1 MKIYGIAGK
10 ARSGKDT
17 IADFMYDLLEKE
29 GKKVCKIQIGQY
41 IKYYATKYFGWD
53 GKEETKPRDLLLK
66 LGTEIIREKIDP
78 DFHIDRLIQ
87 DIRVLSYFYD
97 YFIVSDVRLP
107 NEIEKPKDN
116 FDNVVTIKMERY
128 SDELNSRQKSHITEI
143 ALDDYD
149 GFDFIV
155 KNDGT
160 LEELEEKT
168 KDILKKIGG

>member
-1 MKIYGIAGK
+1 MQIILIGGK

-17 IADFMYDLLEKE
+17 IADFMSDLLEKE

-41 IKYYATKYFGWD
+41 IKYYATRYFGWD
-53 GKEETKPRDLLLK
+53 GKEESKPRDLLMK

-107 NEIEKPKDN
+107 NEIEKPKSN
-116 FDNVVTIKMERY
+116 FENVVTIKMERY
-128 SDELNSRQKSHITEI
+128 SDELNSIQKKHITEI
-143 ALDDYD
+143 ALDEYD
-149 GFDFIV
+149 GFDFVIN
-155 KNDGT
+155 NDGS
-160 LEELEEKT
+160 LEELEEKA

>member
-1 MKIYGIAGK
+1 MLT
-10 ARSGKDT
+10 RSGKDT

>member
-1 MKIYGIAGK
+1 MQIILIGGK

-17 IADFMYDLLEKE
+17 IADFMSDLLEKE

-41 IKYYATKYFGWD
+41 IKYYATRYFGWD
-53 GKEETKPRDLLLK
+53 GKEESKPRDLLMK

-107 NEIEKPKDN
+107 NEIEKPKSN
-116 FDNVVTIKMERY
+116 FENVVTIKMERY
-128 SDELNSRQKSHITEI
+128 SDELNSIQKKHITEI
-143 ALDDYD
+143 ALDEYD
-149 GFDFIV
+149 GFDFV
-155 KNDGT
+155 VNNDGS
-160 LEELEEKT
+160 LEELEEKA

>member
-1 MKIYGIAGK
+1 MQIILIGGK